1 MAMVPV
7 ATLILALL
15 ACTKVAAGFCL
26 ACPHAEGPTICD
38 TAKCGKGT
46 CREMPGPIPLLTT
59 SYNCTCDP
67 GWTQP
72 KLIGLIIPSAP
83 CIIPDCPFDPSCFN
97 LSLAPPKGIPI
108 TDPCVAINCGP
119 GECKKGDG
127 FSYSCECQPGY
138 VNFLNLTAFPCVKN
152 CVFGTDCSRLG
163 IAPPPAPPP
172 STAPPPP
179 GSVPSRHPLQLL
191 WLLSLAMVQLV

>member
-83 CIIPDCPFDPSCFN
+83 CIIPDC
-97 LSLAPPKGIPI
+97 K
-108 TDPCVAINCGP
+108 
-119 GECKKGDG
+119 
-127 FSYSCECQPGY
+127 
-138 VNFLNLTAFPCVKN
+138 
-152 CVFGTDCSRLG
+152 
-163 IAPPPAPPP
+163 
-172 STAPPPP
+172 
-179 GSVPSRHPLQLL
+179 
-191 WLLSLAMVQLV
+191 